1 MKWFD
6 KWFAK
11 KCQQAWEA
19 ARPDSTPDVLASSG
33 AIKAARLTT
42 ASEDWSNGLNI
53 TVNNA
58 NGGRIVQFRSYNNK
72 TDRTNTTVYVIPE
85 SEDFNKELGKLITL
99 ESMRL

>member
-11 KCQQAWEA
+11 KCQQAWES
-19 ARPDSTPDVLASSG
+19 ARNESPDVVASQRG
-33 AIKAARLTT
+33 IKAARLTT

-53 TVNNA
+53 IVNNA
-58 NGGRIVQFRSYNNK
+58 NGGKIVQFKFYNNK

-85 SEDFNKELGKLITL
+85 SEDFNKELGKLITI